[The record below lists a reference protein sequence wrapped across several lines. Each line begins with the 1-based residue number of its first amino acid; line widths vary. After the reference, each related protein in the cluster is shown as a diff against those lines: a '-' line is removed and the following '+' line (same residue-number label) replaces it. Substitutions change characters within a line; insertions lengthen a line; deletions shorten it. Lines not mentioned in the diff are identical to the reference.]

1 MSEEKKPDEV
11 KGEVR
16 DPKAKYLE
24 ALEKRKSG
32 QGVKSNN
39 ATNGPKISGGQS
51 AGSTRKMFR
60 RKSGSA

>member
-1 MSEEKKPDEV
+1 MSEDKKSEES
-11 KGEVR
+11 KSEAL

-32 QGVKSNN
+32 QGMKSNN

-51 AGSTRKMFR
+51 TGSTRKMFR